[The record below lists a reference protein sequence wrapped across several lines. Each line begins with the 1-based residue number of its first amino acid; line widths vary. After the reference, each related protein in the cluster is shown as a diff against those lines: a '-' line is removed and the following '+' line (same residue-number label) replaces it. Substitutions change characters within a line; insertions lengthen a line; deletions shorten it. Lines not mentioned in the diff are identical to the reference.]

1 VVTSYGL
8 GEIVE
13 NCLTVGRIAKWA
25 LELMGLDI
33 TYVPQTAI
41 KFQALVDYVAEWTKT
56 QQSPAPVTREHWSMY
71 FDDSF
76 TLNRAGGGI
85 VLISPKG
92 DQLLYVICLHFRV
105 ANIVAEY
112 EALVNGICIAAEL
125 EVQWLYIRGDSE
137 LIINQVM
144 GESNCHDSR
153 MAAYQQEV
161 RKLLEKFD
169 GFKLHHTLQ

>member
-1 VVTSYGL
+1 VVTSHGL

-76 TLNRAGGGI
+76 TLNWAGGGI

-92 DQLLYVICLHFRV
+92 DQLLYVI
-105 ANIVAEY
+105 
-112 EALVNGICIAAEL
+112 
-125 EVQWLYIRGDSE
+125 
-137 LIINQVM
+137 
-144 GESNCHDSR
+144 
-153 MAAYQQEV
+153 
-161 RKLLEKFD
+161 
-169 GFKLHHTLQ
+169 